1 MSTNFHVDCAV
12 HACTLCWRGFSLLN
26 CLWCC
31 VIEEQLRLSGQCESQ
46 CPGKLSGACLAK
58 IAHIRDIEWGCAQ
71 RWRASCSLMSLLSVD
86 GSKCFYRL
94 LRSHVVSGKRNFSLI
109 PALLMCVMSCNQ
121 FMTCFVL
128 LMFKRRA
135 LTYDVFLDI
144 QASDVCGN
152 LEACGCSATCCLS
165 S

>member
-1 MSTNFHVDCAV
+1 MTEWFTNHPSFVMSTNFHVDCAV
-12 HACTLCWRGFSLLN
+12 HACTLCWRGLSLLN

-121 FMTCFVL
+121 FMTCFFCFV
-128 LMFKRRA
+128 
-135 LTYDVFLDI
+135 DV
-144 QASDVCGN
+144 Q
-152 LEACGCSATCCLS
+152 ATCIDIWCLS
-165 S
+165 RYTSEWRVW